1 MAPGSREVLIGK
13 FEAVLRGPDGELLAD
28 ILDRFF
34 VRLPEQMDTEP
45 LSAKEAEALES
56 GRRALATGDS
66 SYLPRGKRSKRNWGC
81 DILPGLESGC
91 QKGSGEAG

>member
-66 SYLPRGKRSKRNWGC
+66 SYFTPWEEVKKEL
-81 DILPGLESGC
+81 GL
-91 QKGSGEAG
+91 